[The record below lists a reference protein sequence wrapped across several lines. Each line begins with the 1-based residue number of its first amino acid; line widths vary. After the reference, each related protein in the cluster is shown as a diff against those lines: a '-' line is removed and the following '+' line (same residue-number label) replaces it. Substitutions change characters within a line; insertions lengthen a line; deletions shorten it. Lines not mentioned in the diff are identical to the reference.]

1 MKRIITFLL
10 CLNIVLSAAACT
22 KADRPDNIDNS
33 SQPGVSETVP
43 TESEPENEI
52 YYEIEKFDDTTS
64 KYYIYGED
72 GTVLLEGETD
82 RPIEIS
88 VSGSIADIAITIDE
102 NKNTTHRYYDAKS
115 DRLSEEFSYVAA
127 SSGNLVAYMEGI
139 EESSAYDDSRV
150 LIVRDMFDKD
160 IFYKSFT
167 LDWAPA
173 MNNPI
178 ASASFTESEGEISVI
193 YYSERPSIRFY
204 TTLPVRNDSVDCESK
219 ALADYDSILEA
230 YRMMID
236 SFDTVNTNPHALAYE
251 LFGLSNNMEIEWFL
265 DFYQSA
271 YLLFPGR
278 GKDDFASPRY
288 KYQCGYAIKDLNGD
302 GVDELVLL
310 NSDYV
315 IVAIFST
322 FNGKPVM
329 LDSYEEQ
336 RICWI
341 GGDGLIHEHDYGET
355 GFYSHKIFG
364 GKQFDLIHEFGTNG
378 FKEVDGETV
387 KKYYKLEN
395 GEKIQITEEEYDY
408 MSDTYGTYL
417 GSWGKAATRQ
427 HAGLEFTPLFSENII
442 AEEMFREVLNGDM
455 RVYCTLN
462 KTYLS
467 LRDTLKQYTGSP
479 EILEYTFLDMDGH
492 GARELVINV
501 NKSDTHI
508 VLRYYNDMVLS
519 YPFYFYN
526 LKTDGSF
533 SWHHQGQDFEYGDCR
548 IYFENEAAHTKTLWK
563 TVNNEEYYIGENKV
577 SKEELDKYLADN
589 SKRSETC
596 DSSLEFI
603 FDDEDAK
610 KIANEYWGNMD
621 GLQDAAAGT
630 YMTFRVVIISDES
643 IDPRYF
649 VAVLQSED
657 YTYGVT
663 EGNPYHT
670 TEHKRLLI
678 DSLTGKCYEL
688 CFEINE
694 YDLPFGWI
702 NYETREYIDPYVKPI
717 SVEEAINIA
726 KLHWVR
732 YEIEKNQ
739 YWVVD
744 GHNDWADDS
753 VHVITIRWLVMDSH
767 YSTFDEVWIDKYTGK
782 ASIPFKS
789 QDKG

>member
-1 MKRIITFLL
+1 MKKIITFLL
-10 CLNIVLSAAACT
+10 CLNIVLSAAACA
-22 KADRPDNIDNS
+22 KIDRPDDIDNGS
-33 SQPGVSETVP
+33 LPSVS
-43 TESEPENEI
+43 ESEPENEI

-64 KYYIYGED
+64 KYYVYGED

-88 VSGSIADIAITIDE
+88 VSGSIADIAITINE

-204 TTLPVRNDSVDCESK
+204 TTLPVRNDSVDYESK

-288 KYQCGYAIKDLNGD
+288 KDQCGYAIKDLNGD
-302 GVDELVLL
+302 GKDELVLL

-329 LDSYEEQ
+329 FGNYNESNYA
-336 RICWI
+336 WI
-341 GGDGLIHEHDYGET
+341 DGDGRIHEIEKGEPGT
-355 GFYSHKIFG
+355 SSHKVYG
-364 GKQFDLIHEFGTNG
+364 GIGFELICEFGTSENDEYYQIKNG
-378 FKEVDGETV
+378 
-387 KKYYKLEN
+387 KKV
-395 GEKIQITEEEYDY
+395 GITKEEYLSLSDLYGDY
-408 MSDTYGTYL
+408 SST
-417 GSWGKAATRQ
+417 ATRRV
-427 HAGLEFTPLFSENII
+427 EDFIPFTPLFDKSEI
-442 AEEMFREVLNGDM
+442 AMEMFRAAIDDEIK
-455 RVYCTLN
+455 VYDTYVGTY
-462 KTYLS
+462 TYLTS
-467 LRDTLKQYTGSP
+467 YTPYYSKTPLCESEDLQYAYIDVDGDGVD
-479 EILEYTFLDMDGH
+479 ELAIEYGYGRHIL
-492 GARELVINV
+492 I
-501 NKSDTHI
+501 
-508 VLRYYNDMVLS
+508 LRYYGDTVCVYHLGNSITLLTSGRLS
-519 YPFYFYN
+519 WSGTYSYGHVYGEKHIFF
-526 LKTDGSF
+526 DGIKMRES
-533 SWHHQGQDFEYGDCR
+533 S
-548 IYFENEAAHTKTLWK
+548 LWK
-563 TVNNEEYYIGENKV
+563 VVNDGEPDAEYYICDKQVTE
-577 SKEELDKYLADN
+577 EELQKYLADN
-589 SKRSETC
+589 PRTRV
-596 DSSLEFI
+596 EFFPLGLKWQRI
-603 FDDEDAK
+603 
-610 KIANEYWGNMD
+610 IGANEAWEKVNKYWNYAD
-621 GLQDAAAGT
+621 GQEEGATGT
-630 YMTFRVVIISDES
+630 ILKCRVVLKGNNS
-643 IDPRYF
+643 IDPKFFLITLDIESYCNG
-649 VAVLQSED
+649 
-657 YTYGVT
+657 TT
-663 EGNPYHT
+663 EGNPYRYQENIRQILVDSVT
-670 TEHKRLLI
+670 GELYEFRI
-678 DSLTGKCYEL
+678 D
-688 CFEINE
+688 E
-694 YDLPFGWI
+694 YDADWV
-702 NYETREYIDPYVKPI
+702 NVETGEIIDPYVNPI
-717 SVEEAINIA
+717 TSDEAITLA
-726 KLHWVR
+726 KLYWDR

-744 GHNDWADDS
+744 SHNDWADDS
-753 VHVITIRWLVMDSH
+753 VHVITIRGLVMDHH
-767 YSTFDEVWIDKYTGK
+767 YSTFDEIWIDKYTGE
-782 ASIPFKS
+782 AIIPS
-789 QDKG
+789 KG